1 LFFTPL
7 FYTLG
12 DLALEKAFEKRGW
25 VHILC
30 RWHINEDLKKH
41 LPRLHSGNP
50 DQSFFE
56 GFQNLFYISLES
68 EFNDQIDLLLVPY
81 SKDDK
86 IHQYLTKRLIS
97 RKEKWGGPWVKKLP
111 SLGLVT
117 TQLAE
122 ITHRSLKMKLDSRT
136 PIEQAID
143 VIINFSEVRVIFKTN
158 KFKLK

>member
-1 LFFTPL
+1 MENFIQRW
-7 FYTLG
+7 YLG

-56 GFQNLFYISLES
+56 GFQN
-68 EFNDQIDLLLVPY
+68 
-81 SKDDK
+81 
-86 IHQYLTKRLIS
+86 LTKRLIS

-143 VIINFSEVRVIFKTN
+143 VIINFSQVRVIIVIRFKIDQTITTQRV
-158 KFKLK
+158 KLIHQ